1 MELAQLRTQLL
12 QVKMEHLG
20 AQVPEPR
27 KRLEKITCDERL
39 ELEGKFSISEE
50 EKTGE
55 HSIKPQ
61 VDKKNG
67 ISTACRSYSL
77 VDDSGS
83 VTEFSCDL
91 SS

>member
-1 MELAQLRTQLL
+1 M
-12 QVKMEHLG
+12 KDSSSKG
-20 AQVPEPR
+20 N
-27 KRLEKITCDERL
+27 
-39 ELEGKFSISEE
+39 SEE

-67 ISTACRSYSL
+67 ISTACRSYSV

-83 VTEFSCDL
+83 VGEFLCDL